1 MRQLQRSIF
10 AGLVLPLLL
19 AFSPRPAPA
28 EDLKCAAPPYGDA
41 AWNYARLKQRFASID
56 EDKID
61 EVLEKLCRAKFEH
74 VGRRDVHRLGITD
87 RELAKESTTQLAAK
101 VLSATH
107 GGTQVL

>member
-1 MRQLQRSIF
+1 MRQLQRTML
-10 AGLVLPLLL
+10 AGLVLPALLTL
-19 AFSPRPAPA
+19 SPRPALA
-28 EDLKCAAPPYGDA
+28 HDLRCSAPPYGDA

-61 EVLEKLCRAKFEH
+61 DVLEKLCRAKFEH

-87 RELAKESTTQLAAK
+87 RELAKESTTQLAAR

-107 GGTQVL
+107 GGTEVL

>member
-1 MRQLQRSIF
+1 MRQLRRSML
-10 AGLVLPLLL
+10 AGLMLPALL
-19 AFSPRPAPA
+19 AFQPRAVLA
-28 EDLKCAAPPYGDA
+28 HDLRCSAPPYGDA

-56 EDKID
+56 EDRID
-61 EVLEKLCRAKFEH
+61 EVLGKLCRAKFEH

-107 GGTQVL
+107 GGTEDL

>member
-1 MRQLQRSIF
+1 MLQLRRSML
-10 AGLVLPLLL
+10 AGLVLPALL
-19 AFSPRPAPA
+19 AISPPPAVA
-28 EDLKCAAPPYGDA
+28 HDLRCSAPPYGDA
-41 AWNYARLKQRFASID
+41 AWSYARLKQRFASID

-61 EVLEKLCRAKFEH
+61 DVLEKLCRAKFEH
-74 VGRRDVHRLGITD
+74 VGRREVHRLGITD